1 MQCCQQCGAK
11 SWAPL
16 TSDVLPREVSFTD
29 ANNVL
34 ICDGCGQWG
43 LKSVIE
49 SNPQPIEFPPAQ
61 LPFLSGASLIQDMFK
76 SAMPPPETRLE
87 RLVKVIM
94 RAVPCVGAS
103 GHESGEAYAAWA
115 VAISRAIEKEMDR
128 EELLS
133 KTPPS
138 QEPDADFHR
147 FADGPSDD
155 IGTHR

>member
-1 MQCCQQCGAK
+1 MQACQYCGAK
-11 SWAPL
+11 SWAAAGAAAL
-16 TSDVLPREVSFTD
+16 GLGLPCPPD
-29 ANNVL
+29 NVF

-128 EELLS
+128 EEPLS
-133 KTPPS
+133 KAP